1 MGRSPERSYFRNA
14 AHLLELPEQICIS
27 GPPSCCV
34 QHHRL
39 ANTRLQVL
47 FKTPDAW
54 RVPLSHRLPRRHC
67 SQVALIMDKVASS
80 QMKHLSFFC
89 DHNHQPGW
97 NSDGR
102 LRKLG
107 AQCWL
112 IGLRSSAQFY
122 TAGHQQRRSG
132 SYEPAKKSSPACRR
146 ALFHEPALQAT
157 PESQRYF
164 EHALVAI
171 QPDNITSSFEDRCA
185 AVATAEVLV
194 HRSPQAGF
202 DVAIQIVRNFPPDL
216 FAVHYH
222 GLAPFSKNSCLLHG
236 PPSPGARRSRSI
248 NRARSSRVFTDAV
261 EIPSALAVS
270 SMLNCCISRKTKTS
284 L

>member
-157 PESQRYF
+157 PESQ
-164 EHALVAI
+164 
-171 QPDNITSSFEDRCA
+171 
-185 AVATAEVLV
+185 EVLRACARRHTAGQHYEFLRGPLRSGGNCGSARPSQSSSGV
-194 HRSPQAGF
+194 RRRHPDSSKLPARPVRSPLPWLG
-202 DVAIQIVRNFPPDL
+202 PL
-216 FAVHYH
+216 FEEQL
-222 GLAPFSKNSCLLHG
+222 LAPWAAKSRGEKVAQHQSCSQQASLHG
-236 PPSPGARRSRSI
+236 CR
-248 NRARSSRVFTDAV
+248 
-261 EIPSALAVS
+261 
-270 SMLNCCISRKTKTS
+270 
-284 L
+284 